1 MRPARRFR
9 SLAVVLIMALIGA
22 CGTQPAPSVTEPA
35 TTPSSP
41 PSPSASF
48 ADVPSATADAS
59 VLPAGSLVTTVSDR
73 LRVRS
78 EPRVSDDSVMYE
90 PVLLL
95 GTDLTVVAGPVMAN
109 DYVWYEVEV
118 EPGMLQGGVTRGWVA
133 MADHDGTPWI
143 ALAGAP
149 IVGLE
154 VVMSDVARASADPAD
169 ARIAAAAVN
178 AFAIDAYRQLLRDT
192 ELALATQN
200 AVFSPTSI
208 VLALGMTRAGARGDT
223 AAEMDD
229 VLHVEG
235 WDELGPGLNAL
246 SQALASRSERWVDYD
261 DAPRE
266 VALRIANTT
275 FAQRG
280 WTLEEDFLD
289 AIAAAFGAGV
299 NLVDYMADAE
309 AARQTINAWVRRE
322 TADRIPE
329 LLEPPDVTSDT
340 RLYLVNAIYMKAEWD
355 EWFNEGA
362 TEPQTFT
369 RLDGSRVEVPTM
381 VAYRS
386 ALSPVAP
393 FASGDGWKATELRY
407 RTRTEE
413 QGSPLAMT
421 LIRPDDL
428 SAFESTMTTK
438 VLNEIV
444 AALDGERDGWSDV
457 DCPDG
462 LDAGC
467 YPYDLELYMPK
478 FGIETRAPLGSL
490 LQDLGMPT
498 AFDPAAAD
506 LTGIH
511 VPVDLADRPFIKNVI
526 HQANIDVDEKGTE
539 AAAATAVG
547 VDTGGGPSALDQ
559 ITFRLDR
566 PFLFLLRDVETGA
579 ILFMGR
585 VVDPSVG
592 R

>member
-1 MRPARRFR
+1 
-9 SLAVVLIMALIGA
+9 
-22 CGTQPAPSVTEPA
+22 
-35 TTPSSP
+35 
-41 PSPSASF
+41 
-48 ADVPSATADAS
+48 
-59 VLPAGSLVTTVSDR
+59 
-73 LRVRS
+73 
-78 EPRVSDDSVMYE
+78 VSDDSVMYE
-90 PVLLL
+90 PVLPL
-95 GTDLTVVAGPVMAN
+95 GTQLAIVGGPVTAN
-109 DYVWYEVEV
+109 DYVWYEIEV
-118 EPGMLQGGVTRGWVA
+118 EPGTLRGGVTRGWVA

-154 VVMSDVARASADPAD
+154 VEMSDVARAPADPAD
-169 ARIAAAAVN
+169 AKAAAASVN
-178 AFAIDAYRQLLRDT
+178 AFAIDAYRQLLRDPGL
-192 ELALATQN
+192 ELATKN

-229 VLHVEG
+229 VLHVAG
-235 WDELGPGLNAL
+235 WDQLGPGLNAL
-246 SQALASRSERWVDYD
+246 SQALAARSERWVDED

-280 WTLEEDFLD
+280 WKLEEDFLD

-299 NLVDYMADAE
+299 NLVDYIADPE
-309 AARQTINAWVRRE
+309 AARRTINAWVKRE

-329 LLEPPDVTSDT
+329 LLEPSNVTSDT

-355 EWFNEGA
+355 EWFNEGG
-362 TEPQTFT
+362 TEPRTFT
-369 RLDGSRVEVPTM
+369 RLDGSRTEVPTM
-381 VAYRS
+381 VAYRG
-386 ALSPVAP
+386 ALSPVTP
-393 FASGDGWKATELRY
+393 FASGDGWQATELRY
-407 RTRTEE
+407 RTSPDG

-428 SAFESTMTTK
+428 SAFESAMTTK
-438 VLNEIV
+438 VLDRIV
-444 AALDGERDGWSDV
+444 AALDAERDGWNDV
-457 DCPDG
+457 DCPNG
-462 LDAGC
+462 SDAGC
-467 YPYDLELYMPK
+467 YPYDLELYLPK
-478 FGIETRAPLGSL
+478 FGIETRAPLGDL
-490 LQDLGMPT
+490 LVTLGMPT

-511 VPVDLADRPFIKNVI
+511 IPKDPFDNPFIKNVI

-547 VDTGGGPSALDQ
+547 VDTGGGPSALDL
-559 ITFRLDR
+559 ITFRLDS